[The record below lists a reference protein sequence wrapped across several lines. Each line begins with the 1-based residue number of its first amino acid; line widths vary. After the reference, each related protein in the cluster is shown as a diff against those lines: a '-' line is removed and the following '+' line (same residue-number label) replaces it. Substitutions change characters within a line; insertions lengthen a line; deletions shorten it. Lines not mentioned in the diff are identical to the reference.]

1 LTQQADELEIVIQ
14 SEDMAPF
21 VRKDETSFKQTPIFS
36 PENPYSA
43 SFRATFVMNA
53 MRRDSSPP
61 LSSYFQGTLN
71 RALLQS
77 LPMRRPSNS
86 PAKSKAQLC
95 ALLYEFQKM
104 VDQNGLALRTPRRLA
119 AIAVSV
125 LAVIRFFL
133 RQTKIFL
140 LKSVVFL
147 EIAIVIFAMLVLCLC
162 TRVLAAPTLKL
173 AKNRCLTPFGI
184 SSSGNTRGGGGIAL
198 VLTALAAMQW
208 TAPKSACAASPQ
220 SAPIKTLDSA
230 RQNRAQA
237 SAGGRNSSEPP
248 PPLDPILAEARSL
261 ADKGMAS
268 EAERRVRQ
276 YLTVHPDSA
285 NAHFLLGHI
294 LFREIQ
300 AEARL
305 ESQLA
310 LQVQASMG
318 GARVLGANSSD
329 TENRDEKAKA
339 SLAEFT
345 AGANYRVPTAADL
358 KVVAFDYVLLGDYFD
373 ADKWLTKMLEWAPN
387 DSDGWYHL
395 GRTKYS
401 ENRFAEAISAF
412 QQCLKLDLK
421 NVKAED
427 NLGLSFAGL
436 GRNDEAS
443 AAYQQAIA
451 WQAQSTAK
459 NPGPYIDMG
468 SLLID
473 ENRPQDALTFLLQA
487 TEIAPR
493 EARAHEL
500 LGKAYTRLEQFPKAE
515 SDLEKAIELSPQN
528 ANLHCMLAPVYRK
541 QGFAEKAKIEFD
553 RCAAMTGSHSTPETP
568 RP

>member
-1 LTQQADELEIVIQ
+1 LKR
-14 SEDMAPF
+14 
-21 VRKDETSFKQTPIFS
+21 RKLLSNAYLQCSGRHPSFS
-36 PENPYSA
+36 WAN
-43 SFRATFVMNA
+43 
-53 MRRDSSPP
+53 
-61 LSSYFQGTLN
+61 L
-71 RALLQS
+71 
-77 LPMRRPSNS
+77 
-86 PAKSKAQLC
+86 
-95 ALLYEFQKM
+95 
-104 VDQNGLALRTPRRLA
+104 
-119 AIAVSV
+119 V
-125 LAVIRFFL
+125 L
-133 RQTKIFL
+133 L

-147 EIAIVIFAMLVLCLC
+147 EITIVILAMLVMCLC
-162 TRVLAAPTLKL
+162 ARVLAAPTLKL
-173 AKNRCLTPFGI
+173 AKNSCLTPFGI
-184 SSSGNTRGGGGIAL
+184 SSSGNTGGGVGIAL
-198 VLTALAAMQW
+198 VLAALAAMQW
-208 TAPKSACAASPQ
+208 TAPRSACAASPQ
-220 SAPIKTLDSA
+220 TAPIKTLDSA
-230 RQNRAQA
+230 RQDRAQA
-237 SAGGRNSSEPP
+237 SAGGRNTSEPP

-261 ADKGMAS
+261 ADQGMAS
-268 EAERRVRQ
+268 EAERRIRQ
-276 YLTVHPDSA
+276 YLAVHADSA

-310 LQVQASMG
+310 LQVQAPIG
-318 GARVLGANSSD
+318 DVKVLGANSSD
-329 TENRDEKAKA
+329 ARDRDEKAKA

-345 AGANYRVPTAADL
+345 AGAKYGTPTTADL

-387 DSDGWYHL
+387 DSEGWYHL

-436 GRNDEAS
+436 GRNDEAA

-451 WQAQSTAK
+451 WQAQSTTK

-487 TEIAPR
+487 SEIASHDS
-493 EARAHEL
+493 RAHEL
-500 LGKAYTRLEQFPKAE
+500 LGKAYTRLGELPRGQAE
-515 SDLEKAIELSPQN
+515 LEKAIELSPQTP
-528 ANLHCMLAPVYRK
+528 NLHCMLAPVYGK
-541 QGFAEKAKIEFD
+541 QGLAEKAKIEFD
-553 RCAAMTGSHSTPETP
+553 RCAAMAGSHSTPETP